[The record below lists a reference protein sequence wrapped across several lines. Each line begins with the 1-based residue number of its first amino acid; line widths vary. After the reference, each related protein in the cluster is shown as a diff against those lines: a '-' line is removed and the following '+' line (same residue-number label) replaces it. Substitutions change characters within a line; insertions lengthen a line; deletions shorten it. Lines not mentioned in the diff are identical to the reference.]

1 MRNNTVKRFSFN
13 FHTTIFVLFLS
24 VFFSCVDRKTK
35 SIDLDPVPLNQILDK
50 YVDEGIWPFLYS
62 KIVHGIT
69 GELVYEHLAIN
80 KSLLP
85 NQNIDGN
92 TWMRIWSMS
101 KLVTISLAM
110 DLMEEGLL

>member
-1 MRNNTVKRFSFN
+1 MVKRFSFN
-13 FHTTIFVLFLS
+13 FHHTILVLFLT
-24 VFFSCVDRKTK
+24 VFYSCADTKTT
-35 SIDLDPVPLNQILDK
+35 SIDLNPVPLNQILDK
-50 YVDEGIWPFLYS
+50 YVEDGIWPFLYS
-62 KIVHGIT
+62 KIVYGIT

-85 NQNIDGN
+85 NQNIDGS

-110 DLMEEGLL
+110 DLMLSLIHI